1 MATMVMRVDVGNA
14 GNGGSYYV
22 RMPKGAKIIHIGLL
36 AGQPRMWVVVDPDAE
51 IEERIFLLLRENTR
65 VEESTTFWH
74 YIGAFCPP
82 QSEWTAAWYVF
93 EERKPKGA

>member
-22 RMPKGAKIIHIGLL
+22 RMPKGAEILHLGIL

-51 IEERIFLLLRENTR
+51 IEERVFWLLRENTR
-65 VEESTTFWH
+65 EESFPERWR
-74 YIGAFCPP
+74 YVGAFCPP
-82 QSEWTAAWYVF
+82 QSEWTSAWYVF
-93 EERKPKGA
+93 EELRS